1 MPDTPNSLDKP
12 QKRQGRFKAKGRQVD
27 SERLSFVADIL
38 QPHLEGGALKRDRLI
53 EYLHILQDKI
63 GYLAAADLTALAE
76 LMLLPMAEIWEVA
89 SFYDHFDLIK
99 EGESPP
105 PPRTIRVCTSLS
117 CMMAG
122 SEEILAELQAKSHNQ
137 VRFMAAPCLGACDKS
152 PAAADGHHLI
162 PSASTNRLMM
172 QVETPKKRS
181 SLSDYKDF
189 YTYCSEGG
197 YQLVKTLAEGKA
209 DKQAL
214 LLELESSALRGLGG
228 AGFPTGQKWRI
239 VSGYDGPRYLA
250 VNGDEGEPGTFKDR
264 HYLST
269 DPHRMIEG
277 VLIAAHV
284 VGIKKAF
291 IYVRDE
297 YPEIIEMLRCELEKV
312 KVAGLD
318 KHVEIELRRGAGAY
332 ICGEESAMIESIEGK
347 RGLPRHRPPY
357 VAETGLFGQPTLVN
371 NIETLFWVRDIL
383 EKGAEWYNQQGKDG
397 HPGFRTYSVSG
408 RVKEPGLVTSAA
420 GSTAEELIAAC
431 GGMADG
437 HQFKAYLPGG
447 ASGGILPASKAD
459 IPLDFGGRL
468 AEEGCFVGSHAVVIL
483 SDRDNVWQVAR
494 NLMQFFAHESCGQ
507 CTPCR
512 SGTDKAAELMAAPC
526 SDTDLL
532 SELAVTMADASI
544 CGLGQAAPN
553 PLLSAIKYFPQDV
566 NQVDI
571 FQDDTRQGE
580 SVAANKKL
588 LAKEF

>member
-1 MPDTPNSLDKP
+1 M
-12 QKRQGRFKAKGRQVD
+12 
-27 SERLSFVADIL
+27 
-38 QPHLEGGALKRDRLI
+38 
-53 EYLHILQDKI
+53 
-63 GYLAAADLTALAE
+63 
-76 LMLLPMAEIWEVA
+76 
-89 SFYDHFDLIK
+89 
-99 EGESPP
+99 
-105 PPRTIRVCTSLS
+105 
-117 CMMAG
+117 
-122 SEEILAELQAKSHNQ
+122 AELQAKPQNQ
-137 VRFMAAPCLGACDKS
+137 VRFMAAPCLGACDKA

-172 QVETPKKRS
+172 QVETPKKKS

-189 YTYCSEGG
+189 YTYFSEGG

-214 LLELESSALRGLGG
+214 LVELEASALRGLGG

-297 YPEIIEMLRCELEKV
+297 YPEIIEMLRGELEKV
-312 KVAGLD
+312 TIAGLD

-483 SDRDNVWQVAR
+483 SDQDNVWQVAQ

-532 SELAVTMADASI
+532 GELAVTMADASI

-553 PLLSAIKYFPQDV
+553 PLLSAIKYFPKDM

-571 FQDDTRQGE
+571 IQGDIRYDE
-580 SVAANKKL
+580 SVAAK
-588 LAKEF
+588 AKSAGKRALGYE